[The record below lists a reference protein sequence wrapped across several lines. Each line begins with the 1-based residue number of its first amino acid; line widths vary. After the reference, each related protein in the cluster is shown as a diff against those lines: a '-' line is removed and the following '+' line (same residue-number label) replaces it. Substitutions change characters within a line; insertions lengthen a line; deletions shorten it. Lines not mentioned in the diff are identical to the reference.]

1 VNARKEATANTAELI
16 EVFVKLVGQG
26 SPDGAATG
34 DGRILDVEPLNAV
47 RDLAHDMRSPLTS
60 ILFLVDTILRGRS
73 GPVTGDQERQLR
85 LVYSAAWGLSALA
98 CDVIDATRGHRLLD
112 GRPAPFSISEII
124 QSVCDIVRPIAEER
138 GLAIEMHH
146 PQRDARRGY
155 SSAVARVLLNLATN
169 ALQHTTSGLISI
181 GCVEQHGSRVLFWVE
196 DTGCG
201 IEPDG
206 VDIKPA
212 GASPNAGGFP
222 YSTSGLGLV
231 ICRNLLE
238 AMGTCL
244 DVGHSKLGGA
254 YISFEIDLPLV

>member
-1 VNARKEATANTAELI
+1 MQ
-16 EVFVKLVGQG
+16 LVGKE
-26 SPDGAATG
+26 SLDDGANG
-34 DGRILDVEPLNAV
+34 EGRILVVEPLNAV

-73 GPVTGDQERQLR
+73 GPVTADQERQLR

-112 GRPAPFSISEII
+112 GRPAPFSVSEII
-124 QSVCDIVRPIAEER
+124 NGVCDIVRPIAEER

-146 PQRDARRGY
+146 PETDARLGY
-155 SSAVARVLLNLATN
+155 ASAIARVLLNLATN

-181 GCVEQHGSRVLFWVE
+181 GCVERQDSRVLFWVE

-201 IEPDG
+201 IEADS

-212 GASPNAGGFP
+212 EASPSSSGFP

-231 ICRNLLE
+231 ICRNLVE

-244 DVGHSKLGGA
+244 EVAHSSLGGA
-254 YISFEIDLPLV
+254 YISFEIDLPAA